1 MQKCYTPN
9 WSEKVFMI
17 KKVIFDINGE
27 DIVATFYKKE
37 FQKANQKKFRIEK
50 LIKRKKAINYVLNEK
65 DTIIHLTV
73 GLIKKA

>member
-1 MQKCYTPN
+1 
-9 WSEKVFMI
+9 MI

-50 LIKRKKAINYVLNEK
+50 LIKRKKAINYVLNGK